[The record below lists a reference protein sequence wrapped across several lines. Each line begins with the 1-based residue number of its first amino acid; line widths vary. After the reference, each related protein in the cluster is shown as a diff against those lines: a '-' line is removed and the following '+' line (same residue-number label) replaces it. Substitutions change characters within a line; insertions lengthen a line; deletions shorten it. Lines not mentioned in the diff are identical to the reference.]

1 MFEETPLHVF
11 LKTLPPPKKK
21 GVPFGGGGEG
31 GRARPGKDGKFLTPG
46 CARNGPRGAGGSGE
60 PAPQAGH
67 APRWG
72 PGRGPDVSNFLPPLG
87 ASSFN
92 GKPARFLPGCE
103 KLCIPR
109 QSFGSVR
116 QAARG
121 LFRHSGQKRRG
132 RQRRTGF
139 GETVP
144 RLCSR
149 LDFASGRANWRRG
162 GVKHI
167 IRLGIADAQRRPRKT
182 GRRAGGEAPGGD
194 RQGREA
200 PAKQLHRPDYE
211 RR

>member
-1 MFEETPLHVF
+1 MV
-11 LKTLPPPKKK
+11 PP
-21 GVPFGGGGEG
+21 EA
-31 GRARPGKDGKFLTPG
+31 RAWPGAVGKILNQG
-46 CARNGPRGAGGSGE
+46 CVDTGPRGAGGSGE

-87 ASSFN
+87 ASSLN
-92 GKPARFLPGCE
+92 GLNPARIHLSHPGKE
-103 KLCIPR
+103 LCIPR

-167 IRLGIADAQRRPRKT
+167 IRLGVADAQRRPRKT